1 MERKRRMHEKRRE
14 EQPEER
20 GGYSGKVQT
29 FKDIKAGLQASR
41 GGGLGS

>member
-1 MERKRRMHEKRRE
+1 MEREGRVHEKRRE

-29 FKDIKAGLQASR
+29 FKDIKAGLQTRRR
-41 GGGLGS
+41 GSLCF